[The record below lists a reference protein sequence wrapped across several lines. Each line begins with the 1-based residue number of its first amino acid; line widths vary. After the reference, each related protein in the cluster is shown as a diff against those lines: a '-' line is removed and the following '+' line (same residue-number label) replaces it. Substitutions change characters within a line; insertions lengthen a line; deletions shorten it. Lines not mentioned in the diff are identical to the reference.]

1 MRRKSAEQLRS
12 LIEEALNS
20 RTIAVVD
27 ASGSPSSQAYEGLR
41 AAVTDAAQTRR
52 VHLAQ
57 LTELDRA
64 LRASSTLDGPKLL
77 LEDMMSDV
85 GLERIE
91 DSTRVDL
98 FEEINS
104 EGNEYAVAEAAYID
118 SGTGRVVRKGRFRL
132 VATTD

>member
-104 EGNEYAVAEAAYID
+104 EGNEYAVSEAAYID